1 MERRTVIRKALIGLG
16 VVAVVLGGAF
26 WLLLNRPPSC
36 YRPVRLAPEDR
47 VVTMREFRSRLMDF
61 SNQGQMNEPFT
72 WSFTE
77 ESLNCYLD
85 SMDEIAAE
93 GGAKSGAVRRAMEK
107 VHLADP
113 AVALDGGVVT
123 VMARH
128 TEYDKI
134 VSARVGLEITPD
146 GKLRVRLEGVKVGSI
161 PVPDSMVH
169 RRVEKYRASLAGSLK
184 PSAGEEGLGAGI
196 SSEAVGVAIGR
207 VIAAIDGDPVDPEL
221 SWRVT
226 TRKRVRIDRIEIKDG
241 HISLHVVPVLRP
253 AAAKGK

>member
-1 MERRTVIRKALIGLG
+1 MERRAIIKKALIGLG
-16 VVAVVLGGAF
+16 VVVVVLGGAF
-26 WLLLNRPPSC
+26 WLLLNRPPNC

-47 VVTMREFRSRLMDF
+47 AVAMREFRTRLMDF

-107 VHLADP
+107 IHLADP

-134 VSARVGLEITPD
+134 ISARLALEITPE

-161 PVPDSMVH
+161 PVPDSMV
-169 RRVEKYRASLAGSLK
+169 RGRMEKYKATLAASLK
-184 PSAGEEGLGAGI
+184 PSAGEEGPGVGI
-196 SSEAVGVAIGR
+196 SSEAVGMAIGR
-207 VIAAIDGDPVDPEL
+207 VISAIDGDPVDPEL

-226 TRKRVRIDRIEIKDG
+226 TRKRVRIDRIEIVNG
-241 HISLHVVPVLRP
+241 HIALHVVPVMRSP
-253 AAAKGK
+253 ATKGK